1 MRAARTRWLLLLAG
15 ALAGCTPLSAR
26 QAQRRESGAPVAR
39 GPDAQPTVRVE
50 DLVDDAHSLPDSQRA
65 IVESA
70 LAALHASSRFVD
82 CSGFVQQVFRSAG
95 LALPRTVH
103 EQWRRGEPVEAQAL
117 RPGDLVFFAFNRRS
131 ADHVGIYAGRGHV
144 VHVSSA
150 ASGVQLAPLESA
162 AFAGA
167 WVGARRVLQRA
178 GSPRT

>member
-1 MRAARTRWLLLLAG
+1 MRAKRIGWLLLLAG
-15 ALAGCTPLSAR
+15 ALAGCTPLTAR
-26 QAQRRESGAPVAR
+26 QAQRRESGAPVAL
-39 GPDAQPTVRVE
+39 GPDARPSVRVE
-50 DLVDDAHSLPDSQRA
+50 DLVDDAHTLPDSQRV

-82 CSGFVQQVFRSAG
+82 CSGFVQQVFQAAG
-95 LALPRTVH
+95 LALPRTVR
-103 EQWRRGEPVEAQAL
+103 EQWRRGDPVDAPAL
-117 RPGDLVFFAFNRRS
+117 RPGDLVFFAFGRRS

-162 AFAGA
+162 PFAGA
-167 WVGARRVLQRA
+167 WVGARRVLTQA